1 MTKTIVALYDDFS
14 TAERVIDNL
23 IEAGF
28 TRDDI
33 SVMANDASGEYSS
46 SLEDRDMVLDGDVSA
61 GEGAG
66 FGAVIGTLIGVGV
79 SLIPGIGPV
88 IGAGPLAIALT
99 AGIGAAAG
107 AITGGIT
114 AGLIDMGVDEDDAH
128 VYAEGIRRGGTLVSL
143 TTNDEWAERAE
154 TIMNRYH
161 PVDIDTRS
169 SLWREGGWSNFDHAA
184 PPYNAEQIERERLAY
199 RDYNVPRGMGS
210 IPEEDVFSD
219 QQPRAS
225 TDTVPTTGGIPRAG
239 NSETMQRASVEAD
252 MERGPGAS
260 GTPGGR
266 AEDRSAPA
274 VTDYDSTSGGRWAAE
289 EATRAQNEHAA
300 KMGGAI
306 PHSQVGATSSSD
318 VSAGATPPGTERHH
332 ETSHA
337 VDQAMR
343 RDTTGSEYATPEEEI
358 EANRRARAASEAI
371 ADGVDEAEDYGEGG
385 SRVGDSEPSRRARA
399 YARSANL
406 PDPNPTDTSHLN
418 R

>member
-128 VYAEGIRRGGTLVSL
+128 IYAEGIRRGGTLVSL
-143 TTNDEWAERAE
+143 TTNEEWAERAE
-154 TIMNRYH
+154 SIMNRYH

-169 SLWREGGWSNFDHAA
+169 SLWREGGWSTFDQAA

-225 TDTVPTTGGIPRAG
+225 TDTVPTTGGIPLAG
-239 NSETMQRASVEAD
+239 NPETMQRASIEA
-252 MERGPGAS
+252 EQRS
-260 GTPGGR
+260 GTTADYEGG
-266 AEDRSAPA
+266 S
-274 VTDYDSTSGGRWAAE
+274 
-289 EATRAQNEHAA
+289 
-300 KMGGAI
+300 
-306 PHSQVGATSSSD
+306 
-318 VSAGATPPGTERHH
+318 ERHH

-343 RDTTGSEYATPEEEI
+343 RDTTGSEYATPEAEL
-358 EANRRARAASEAI
+358 EANRR
-371 ADGVDEAEDYGEGG
+371 V
-385 SRVGDSEPSRRARA
+385 RA
-399 YARSANL
+399 YTRTAGKQDTNA
-406 PDPNPTDTSHLN
+406 TDTNNLN

>member
-128 VYAEGIRRGGTLVSL
+128 IYAEGIRRGGTLVSL

-199 RDYNVPRGMGS
+199 RDYNVARGMGA

-225 TDTVPTTGGIPRAG
+225 TDTVPTTGGIPLAG
-239 NSETMQRASVEAD
+239 NPETMQRASVEAD
-252 MERGPGAS
+252 MQRGMSTNPGGMGAS
-260 GTPGGR
+260 GRSGMGSSGSGSTAGTNSGTPSGR
-266 AEDRSAPA
+266 AEDRGAPA

-306 PHSQVGATSSSD
+306 PHSQVGTTSSSD

-337 VDQAMR
+337 VDEAMR
-343 RDTTGSEYATPEEEI
+343 RDTTGSEYATPEEEL
-358 EANRRARAASEAI
+358 EANRRARAYTRTA
-371 ADGVDEAEDYGEGG
+371 GK
-385 SRVGDSEPSRRARA
+385 
-399 YARSANL
+399 
-406 PDPNPTDTSHLN
+406 PDPNPTDINNLN